1 MTAVQR
7 GEDMMSHC
15 SNCCDMYIPK
25 ARIIDINTV
34 VSRLISHAN
43 RKSKATDSWEGSGNE
58 ANTRKEEM
66 SLGTR
71 LVALW
76 TKYNLDY
83 TSPWQLLFSG
93 YHEECAMQ

>member
-15 SNCCDMYIPK
+15 SDMYIPR

-34 VSRLISHAN
+34 VPRLISHAN

-58 ANTRKEEM
+58 AK
-66 SLGTR
+66 
-71 LVALW
+71 LVAL
-76 TKYNLDY
+76 
-83 TSPWQLLFSG
+83 
-93 YHEECAMQ
+93 